1 VGVAMFECLL
11 PQLVSSP
18 QGIKERAEGVAFLNV
33 AKSTYPISAI
43 CYVGLNIPLRPH
55 EGRFVQCTLA
65 DHWAK
70 HCVSTQRLDIERIG
84 GLRAAFRD
92 KLDWTD
98 LPDGADAEALRK
110 LGGAI
115 VDGWQV
121 LSFPLR
127 TLGGEAALLCIGAV
141 MAQDDWARQ
150 MPALQR
156 DFQILG
162 NYFHQHIMRIYG
174 HDASNEMLITAREI
188 DCLKWMAAGK
198 TAWEASV
205 ILGISERTVRFHLNA
220 AREKLDCLTTTQ
232 AVAKAVSQQLISP

>member
-1 VGVAMFECLL
+1 MFECLL
-11 PQLVSSP
+11 QQLVSGP
-18 QGIKERAEGVAFLNV
+18 QGIKERADGVAFLNV

-43 CYVGLNIPLRPH
+43 CYVGLNIPLRPR
-55 EGRFVQCTLA
+55 EDRFVQCTLA
-65 DHWAK
+65 DHWVK
-70 HCVSTQRLDIERIG
+70 HCVSKERLGIYRIEGLAPAFKERLDWAE
-84 GLRAAFRD
+84 
-92 KLDWTD
+92 
-98 LPDGADAEALRK
+98 LPGVANAEALTK
-110 LGGAI
+110 LAGGM

-127 TLGGEAALLCIGAV
+127 TLGAESALLCLGAV
-141 MAQDDWARQ
+141 MQSNYWARQ
-150 MPALQR
+150 KQVLQR

-174 HDASNEMLITAREI
+174 NDASKDMLITAREL
-188 DCLKWMAAGK
+188 DCLTWMAAGK

-220 AREKLDCLTTTQ
+220 AREKLNCLTTTQ

>member
-1 VGVAMFECLL
+1 MFECLL
-11 PQLVSSP
+11 QQLVSSP
-18 QGIKERAEGVAFLNV
+18 HCIKERAEGVAFLNV

-43 CYVGLNIPLRPH
+43 SYVGLNIPLRPRDD
-55 EGRFVQCTLA
+55 RFVQCTLA
-65 DHWAK
+65 DHWVK
-70 HCVSTQRLDIERIG
+70 HCVSTERLSVDRIG
-84 GLRAAFRD
+84 GLGPAFRE
-92 KLDWTD
+92 KLDWAR
-98 LPDGADAEALRK
+98 LPEAADAEALTR
-110 LGGAI
+110 LAGAR

-127 TLGGEAALLCIGAV
+127 TLGGESALLCVGAV
-141 MAQDDWARQ
+141 MQPEDWARQ
-150 MPALQR
+150 VQLLQR

-174 HDASNEMLITAREI
+174 HDASTEILVSAREL

-220 AREKLDCLTTTQ
+220 AREKLNCLTTTQ